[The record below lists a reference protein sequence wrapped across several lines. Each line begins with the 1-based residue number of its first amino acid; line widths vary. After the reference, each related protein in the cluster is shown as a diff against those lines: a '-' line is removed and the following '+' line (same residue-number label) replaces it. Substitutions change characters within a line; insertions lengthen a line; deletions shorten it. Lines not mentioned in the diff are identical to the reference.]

1 MTLLV
6 AIVTPNN
13 NLDWV
18 LETSC
23 QFSILI
29 VFSSLHIATLQS
41 TDTPLCQQ
49 ALGHGF
55 VVYPLQGI
63 LKIILVMFGL
73 PD

>member
-1 MTLLV
+1 M
-6 AIVTPNN
+6 
-13 NLDWV
+13 
-18 LETSC
+18 
-23 QFSILI
+23 
-29 VFSSLHIATLQS
+29 
-41 TDTPLCQQ
+41 DTPLCQQ